1 MDAARAK
8 EVLAGAAQRD
18 VVGEIIAELVEEG
31 DRPRSIGRGVDV
43 ELHLAKG
50 EQRIGHM
57 EVQPL
62 KASVHGLDAGLAR
75 GRKRQVFQIGR
86 ANVGT
91 PVTNAQ
97 NVCRLLLE
105 KKKA

>member
-1 MDAARAK
+1 MGLRNCADRSQPHLLDIVHVDAGFDQHAGDELAIDAARAK

-50 EQRIGHM
+50 EQRSEEHTSELQSLMRISY
-57 EVQPL
+57 
-62 KASVHGLDAGLAR
+62 A
-75 GRKRQVFQIGR
+75 
-86 ANVGT
+86 
-91 PVTNAQ
+91 
-97 NVCRLLLE
+97 
-105 KKKA
+105 